1 MAHVLDHRTQ
11 PARADDGPVA
21 PASPR
26 PLTRREGL
34 VSAAFGAWIIFGL
47 FIDGWAHNHQ
57 KPETVVTPWHAI
69 LYSGFVVAAWYAVS
83 IARRRRTHEGQSLWE
98 AAPTGHRLVLAGMI
112 VFGFGAVGDMTWHS
126 LFGVEV
132 SLAALLSPTHLL
144 LLTGA
149 ILVLS
154 GPFRATWA
162 DGRSQAPTL
171 AEFLPALASLALVTA
186 LVAFFF
192 QYATPFRRDNYGTW
206 VTAYTTL
213 VTRFSGA
220 GSGYAQNIQIV
231 GLTSLLLTN
240 LLYVAPLVLI
250 VRRWRPP
257 FGSATILFAAVT
269 ALVGAIDTYDRPAPL
284 LAAVVA
290 GVLADVLIRALRP
303 SAARPWGS
311 HAMAAATSLTLWA
324 TFFAIYQVTYGV
336 GWKPE
341 LWAGSIVLAG
351 MSAVAVSALV
361 FPPPLPPPLPV
372 PSSEPAP
379 APAPAAV

>member
-1 MAHVLDHRTQ
+1 MAHVLDHRRR
-11 PARADDGPVA
+11 PAVTGEDPAPVA
-21 PASPR
+21 PPR
-26 PLTRREGL
+26 LTRREGL
-34 VSAAFGAWIIFGL
+34 LSVAFGAWIIFGL

-69 LYSGFVVAAWYAVS
+69 LYSGFLVSAWYAVS
-83 IARRRRTHEGQSLWE
+83 VARRRRTHDGQSLWE
-98 AAPTGHRLVLAGMI
+98 SAPTGHRLVLAGLI
-112 VFGFGAVGDMTWHS
+112 VFGFGAVGDITWHS

-144 LLTGA
+144 MLAGA

-154 GPFRATWA
+154 GPFRASWA

-171 AEFLPALASLALVTA
+171 AEFLPALVSLALVTA
-186 LVAFFF
+186 LIAFFF

-220 GSGYAQNIQIV
+220 GTGYAQNIQIV

-240 LLYVAPLVLI
+240 LLYLAPLVLI

-257 FGSATILFAAVT
+257 FGTATLLFATVT
-269 ALVGAIDTYDRPAPL
+269 ALVGAIDTFHRPAPL
-284 LAAVVA
+284 LAAVFA
-290 GVLADVLIRALRP
+290 GVLADVLIGVLRP
-303 SAARPWGS
+303 SAVRSWGA
-311 HAMAAATSLTLWA
+311 HAMAAATSLGLWA
-324 TFFAIYQVTYGV
+324 SFFAIYQLTYGV

-341 LWAGSIVLAG
+341 LWAGAIVMAT
-351 MSAVAVSALV
+351 MSAVGVSALV
-361 FPPPLPPPLPV
+361 FPPAVPLPE
-372 PSSEPAP
+372 PSALG
-379 APAPAAV
+379 

>member
-1 MAHVLDHRTQ
+1 MAHVLDQRRRPILAEDGV
-11 PARADDGPVA
+11 PAT
-21 PASPR
+21 PR

-34 VSAAFGAWIIFGL
+34 VSVAFGGWIIFGL

-69 LYSGFVVAAWYAVS
+69 LYSGFVVAAWYAIT

-98 AAPTGHRLVLAGMI
+98 AAPAGHRLVLAGMI
-112 VFGFGAVGDMTWHS
+112 IFGFGGVGDMTWHS

-154 GPFRATWA
+154 GPFRAAWA
-162 DGRSQAPTL
+162 DGRSQSPTL
-171 AEFLPALASLALVTA
+171 AEFLPALASVALVTA

-192 QYATPFRRDNYGTW
+192 QYVTPFRRDNYGTW

-213 VTRFSGA
+213 VTRFAGA

-231 GLTSLLLTN
+231 GLASILLTN
-240 LLYVAPLVLI
+240 LIYVAPLVLM
-250 VRRWRPP
+250 VRRWRLP
-257 FGSATILFAAVT
+257 FGSATLLFATVT
-269 ALVGAIDTYDRPAPL
+269 ALVGAIDTYNRPAPL

-290 GVLADVLIRALRP
+290 GLLADTLIQVLRP
-303 SAARPWGS
+303 SATRPWAS
-311 HAMAAATSLTLWA
+311 HAMAAATSLVLWS
-324 TFFAIYQVTYGV
+324 TFFLIYQLTYGV

-341 LWAGSIVLAG
+341 LWAGAIVMAG
-351 MSAVAVSALV
+351 MSAVAISALV
-361 FPPPLPPPLPV
+361 FPPALPV
-372 PSSEPAP
+372 PEPV
-379 APAPAAV
+379 AA